1 MICLQEPCPWVP
13 TGQPLVLPTGHRARL
28 VPRRWTPHTSA
39 LLSPPKPQDPE
50 VGPMAPPHQLHR
62 PDETVLGASC
72 SFPVRFRWLGEL
84 ILSLNHSEQDRLA
97 LTAVGIPTERG
108 GHLTK
113 CSLEVPGTCRVE
125 PLGLCGE
132 SVPRAAQGAD
142 TLGGNGTGPVLW
154 VKGPPGQPS
163 RVRPGVAPTRGAGSA
178 QLLVGEKRTQESTV
192 LPFGDS
198 PNPTH
203 QPELVSH
210 GWQQERVSEGPQWAP
225 QILRAMRV
233 PGPLPAH

>member
-1 MICLQEPCPWVP
+1 M
-13 TGQPLVLPTGHRARL
+13 
-28 VPRRWTPHTSA
+28 
-39 LLSPPKPQDPE
+39 
-50 VGPMAPPHQLHR
+50 GPVAPPHQLHW
-62 PDETVLGASC
+62 PDETVLGPSC

-84 ILSLNHSEQDRLA
+84 ILSLNHSEQDILSEPILSEESSA

-113 CSLEVPGTCRVE
+113 RSLEVPGTCRVE

-132 SVPRAAQGAD
+132 WVPRAAQGAD

-154 VKGPPGQPS
+154 VKGSPGQPS
-163 RVRPGVAPTRGAGSA
+163 RVRLGRAPTRGAGSA
-178 QLLVGEKRTQESTV
+178 QLPVGEKRTQESTV

-203 QPELVSH
+203 QPDLVSH
-210 GWQQERVSEGPQWAP
+210 GWQQERVSEGPRWAP
-225 QILRAMRV
+225 QSLRAMRV